1 MKKDNILNYE
11 NPSRNIIKDELS
23 EFIRN
28 SAQEM
33 LKIAIETE
41 VEEFMKD
48 YKQKLLSNGHK
59 QVVRNGYLPNRKI
72 QTGVGNI
79 SVSVPRVRD
88 RLNDGISFSSSLIPQ
103 YMRRT
108 VSLDVL
114 LPILYLKGIST
125 GDFKDAFVPI
135 LGHGAKNLSP
145 QVICKLKE
153 GWYENYLSWQERDLS
168 NKEYAYMWVDGV
180 YLKARMESEKNCI
193 LVIIGADKNGKKEIV
208 AINDGFRESKESWR
222 DLLLDLQSRGL
233 KSSPKLAVGD
243 GALGFWGALDEIYP
257 ETKQQRCWVHKT
269 RNILNKLPKL
279 SQEKAKEMLHNIYL
293 SETKHDAL
301 NAYDDFINRY
311 GAKYPKVAECLLKD
325 KNQLFS
331 FYDFPAEH
339 FIHLRTTNPIE
350 STFATVKHRA
360 RKSRNCFSRKT
371 IIASTFK
378 LLLEAEKRWLP
389 LRGRKRIAEVI
400 NLDKFID
407 GINQKDI
414 DKNYQ
419 NFNNS
424 VEVKYAA

>member
-11 NPSRNIIKDELS
+11 NLSRNIVKDELS

-28 SAQEM
+28 SAQDM

-48 YKQKLLSNGHK
+48 HKQKLLSNGHR
-59 QVVRNGYLPNRKI
+59 QVVRNGYLPHRNI

-79 SVSVPRVRD
+79 SVTVPRVRD
-88 RLNDGISFSSSLIPQ
+88 RLNEGINFTSNLIPQ

-108 VSLDVL
+108 VSLDIL

-135 LGHGAKNLSP
+135 LGYGAKNLSP

-153 GWYENYLSWQERDLS
+153 SWYENYLSWQKRDLT
-168 NKEYAYMWVDGV
+168 NKQYAYIWADGV
-180 YLKARMESEKNCI
+180 YLRARMETEKNCI
-193 LVIIGADKNGKKEIV
+193 LVIIGADENGKKEIV
-208 AINDGFRESKESWR
+208 AINDGFRESKESWK
-222 DLLLDLQSRGL
+222 DLLLDLQARGL
-233 KSSPKLAVGD
+233 KSSPKLAIGD
-243 GALGFWGALDEIYP
+243 GALGFWGALEEIYP
-257 ETKQQRCWVHKT
+257 DTKQQRCWVHKT
-269 RNILNKLPKL
+269 RNILNKLPKS
-279 SQEKAKEMLHNIYL
+279 SQEKAKEMIHNIYL
-293 SETKHDAL
+293 SETKDDAL

-311 GAKYPKVAECLLKD
+311 EAKYPKVTQCLLKD
-325 KNQLFS
+325 KDQLFS

-371 IIASTFK
+371 IIASSFK
-378 LLLEAEKRWLP
+378 LLVEAEKRWLP
-389 LRGRKRIAEVI
+389 LRGRKRVAEVI

-407 GINQKDI
+407 GINQKEI

-424 VEVKYAA
+424 VEVKYAT